1 MLRADSEVIESPPT
15 STGIMGA
22 KLESNMIEG
31 LIRYVSG
38 GTKSDQAPGS
48 EDDGLNISGHS
59 LPDNVFSAGL
69 STHGLGDGG
78 DEQEPCSTSANQIG
92 DKGRN
97 SCDSA
102 AVLER
107 LSNIPLHVRAR
118 AEAWEIPRSQMQLTM
133 KIGEGE
139 GGVVYKCKWRGLDCA
154 AKLLSQDS
162 QTSVAYHDMVAIKMR
177 AHAFISIGPAD
188 AERVQIRSP

>member
-1 MLRADSEVIESPPT
+1 MNEQQALPADSDFIEPT
-15 STGIMGA
+15 TASKGKMGA

-38 GTKSDQAPGS
+38 GGKKSDQAGT
-48 EDDGLNISGHS
+48 EDDAQNLSGHT

-69 STHGLGDGG
+69 STHGLGDGD
-78 DEQEPCSTSANQIG
+78 DEQEPSSTSMQNADNR
-92 DKGRN
+92 RN
-97 SCDSA
+97 SSDSA

-162 QTSVAYHDMVAIKMR
+162 QTSVAYHDMVTSAIPSS
-177 AHAFISIGPAD
+177 F
-188 AERVQIRSP
+188 